1 MPLMW
6 LRVGT
11 VCSLCAGCPLDLA
24 AVFCRRSSEEID
36 LTSAR
41 VSADAQEYERMM
53 GMVTGFWVTQT
64 VRAAA
69 LYNFA
74 DHLAAGTDTAEAIA
88 EAESTD
94 PDATRRLM
102 RTCASLGL
110 MASEDGRHFTGTPL
124 LSTLR
129 QNDPHSLRYFAISQS
144 APGHWLP
151 WGRFPEAVRTG
162 RHQVTAAHGEANIF
176 DYFARHRDEA
186 SYFTESMSNLS
197 RAAALD
203 IAAVLDT
210 KGTALAL
217 DVGGAGGDVVL
228 AMMRANPELSGGVFD
243 LPHIVPAAAEAAKA
257 EGLEGRFSTFGGDF
271 FESVPAADLYVL
283 KYILHDWD
291 DADCVHILQ
300 NCRASL
306 VRGGRIAVVDHLV
319 EEAGRPG
326 LAPLMD
332 MNMLDMTGGRER
344 QIAEFDALFTAA
356 GLRRVRVGSAG
367 AFAVIE
373 AQPTT

>member
-1 MPLMW
+1 M
-6 LRVGT
+6 
-11 VCSLCAGCPLDLA
+11 
-24 AVFCRRSSEEID
+24 
-36 LTSAR
+36 TSAR
-41 VSADAQEYERMM
+41 LSAAAQDYERMM

-110 MASEDGRHFTGTPL
+110 MTSEDGHHFTATPL
-124 LSTLR
+124 LSTL
-129 QNDPHSLRYFAISQS
+129 QQDDPHSLRYFAISQS

-162 RHQVTAAHGEANIF
+162 LHQVTAAHEEANIF
-176 DYFARHRDEA
+176 DYFSKHLEEA
-186 SYFTESMSNLS
+186 SFFTESMSNLS
-197 RAAALD
+197 RAAALG

-210 KGTALAL
+210 KGIGFAL
-217 DVGGAGGDVVL
+217 DVGGAGGDVIR
-228 AMMRANPELSGGVFD
+228 AMMRANPELNGGVFD
-243 LPHIVPAAAEAAKA
+243 LPHIVPAAEEAAKA
-257 EGLEGRFSTFGGDF
+257 EGLEGRFSTFDGDF

-283 KYILHDWD
+283 KYIMHDWD
-291 DADCVHILQ
+291 DASCVRILQ

-306 VRGGRIAVVDHLV
+306 VEGGRIAVVDLLV
-319 EEAGRPG
+319 GEIGKPG

-344 QIAEFDALFTAA
+344 QIDEFDALFTAA
-356 GLRRVRVGSAG
+356 GLRRVSVKTAG

-373 AQPTT
+373 ARPAAA

>member
-1 MPLMW
+1 MP
-6 LRVGT
+6 
-11 VCSLCAGCPLDLA
+11 
-24 AVFCRRSSEEID
+24 
-36 LTSAR
+36 
-41 VSADAQEYERMM
+41 ADAQDYERMM

-88 EAESTD
+88 EAEDTD
-94 PDATRRLM
+94 VDATRRLM

-110 MASEDGRHFTGTPL
+110 MASEDGIHFTGTSL
-124 LSTLR
+124 LSTL
-129 QNDPHSLRYFAISQS
+129 QQDDPHSLRYFAISQS

-151 WGRFPEAVRTG
+151 WGRFPEAIRTG
-162 RHQVTAAHGEANIF
+162 EQQVKAAHGEANIF
-176 DYFARHRDEA
+176 EYFAKHLLEA
-186 SYFTESMSNLS
+186 TFFTESMGNLS

-210 KGTALAL
+210 KSTAFAL
-217 DVGGAGGDVVL
+217 DVGGANGDVIR
-228 AMMRANPELSGGVFD
+228 AMMRANPELNAGVFD
-243 LPHIVPAAAEAAKA
+243 LPHVVPAAEETAKA
-257 EGLEGRFSTFGGDF
+257 EGLDGRFTGIVGDF
-271 FESVPAADLYVL
+271 FESVPEADLYVL

-291 DADCVHILQ
+291 DAECVSILE

-306 VRGGRIAVVDHLV
+306 VEGGRIVVIDLLV
-319 EEAGRPG
+319 GEIGRPG

-344 QIAEFDALFTAA
+344 EIAEFDALFAAA
-356 GLRRVRVGSAG
+356 GLRRVKLSSAG

-373 AQPTT
+373 TQPIA